1 MIFKKSLSKSN
12 RKLSL
17 YAYNHGRIFKY
28 DDIFPLKECMFEG
41 NLYNIALNFEKYVF
55 AEYGIGYLEMPDTIG
70 ISAHIKT
77 YFKDM
82 DIQKIYD
89 ELIMTENKIN
99 GFIQKI

>member
-1 MIFKKSLSKSN
+1 MKKSLSKSN
-12 RKLSL
+12 RKLSI
-17 YAYNHGRIFKY
+17 YDYNHVRIFKY

-41 NLYNIALNFEKYVF
+41 NLYNIPLNFEKYVF

-70 ISAHIKT
+70 ISAHVKT

>member
-1 MIFKKSLSKSN
+1 
-12 RKLSL
+12 
-17 YAYNHGRIFKY
+17 
-28 DDIFPLKECMFEG
+28 MFEG
-41 NLYNIALNFEKYVF
+41 NLYNIPLNFEKYVF

-99 GFIQKI
+99 GFIQKIQTKTIPVAALVY